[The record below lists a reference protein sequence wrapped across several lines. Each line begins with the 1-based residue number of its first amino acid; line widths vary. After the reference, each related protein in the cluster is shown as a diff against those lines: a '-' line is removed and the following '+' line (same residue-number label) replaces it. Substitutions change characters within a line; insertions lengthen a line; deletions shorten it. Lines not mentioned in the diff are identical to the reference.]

1 MKLQDIFNAGQ
12 RWLSATPQRALD
24 AAYRAAI
31 RIKAIEDDHFEGR
44 IVSPSSAE
52 YSESVIRVFQGDV
65 NNYLKTINA
74 RLTEFKISRGLLIF
88 SNTQPNNSS
97 QSIVLYPNG
106 FDDAREL
113 TVIEKL
119 AFIDAVTDK
128 YKIGVA
134 QDLEV
139 TPTRPLER
147 GQKNNRLII
156 NKSNRSLA
164 FKKTLVD
171 NNSKEPS
178 TETITD
184 KTSVLPRS
192 FMRTLNRIK
201 QEIDP
206 QSEDT
211 EEEVVKKFRKSRNK
225 TAISIRF
232 LLILIIIPLLTHQ
245 VTKSVFITPLVQKY
259 FDNHPQK
266 VLFIN
271 QDMEEEA
278 LEELRRYEQ
287 RLHFQSMISSAPR
300 LSKLEEEAELK
311 LKALE
316 LSEEFR
322 GRGINAIGNVFA
334 DFFSLLAFGTIVYFC
349 KREIQIIKSFLDE
362 IAYGLSD
369 SAKAF
374 LIILLTDMFVGYHSP
389 HGWEIILEGIA
400 RHLGLP
406 ENRDFNFLFIA
417 TFPVILD
424 TVLKYWI
431 FRYLNRISPS
441 SVATYK
447 NMNE

>member
-1 MKLQDIFNAGQ
+1 MKLQDIFNLSR
-12 RWLSATPQRALD
+12 RWLSATPERALD

-31 RIKAIEDDHFEGR
+31 RIKAIEDDHFAGQR
-44 IVSPSSAE
+44 VSASSVE
-52 YSESVIRVFQGDV
+52 YSASVIKVFQGDV

-74 RLTEFKISRGLLIF
+74 RLAEFRISRGLMIF
-88 SNTQPNNSS
+88 SNTQPDNSN
-97 QSIVLYPNG
+97 QSIVLYSNG
-106 FDDAREL
+106 FDDTREL
-113 TVIEKL
+113 TVVEKL
-119 AFIDAVTDK
+119 AFIDAVTYK
-128 YKIGVA
+128 YQKAAV
-134 QDLEV
+134 QELEI
-139 TPTRPLER
+139 TPTRPLKK

-156 NKSNRSLA
+156 NKNNRSLA
-164 FKKTLVD
+164 LNQSIESK
-171 NNSKEPS
+171 NSKDPS

-206 QSEDT
+206 KSEDT
-211 EEEVVKKFRKSRNK
+211 EEDVVKKFRKSRNK

-232 LLILIIIPLLTHQ
+232 LLILIIVPLLTHQ
-245 VTKSVFITPLVQKY
+245 VTKSILITPLVQKY
-259 FDNHPQK
+259 FEQHPQQ

-271 QDMEEEA
+271 QD
-278 LEELRRYEQ
+278 
-287 RLHFQSMISSAPR
+287 
-300 LSKLEEEAELK
+300 LEEEAFTELRHYEEK
-311 LKALE
+311 LHFKGMIYEDFELSESEEKAKLQEKANE

-334 DFFSLLAFGTIVYFC
+334 DFFSLVAFGGIIFFC

>member
-1 MKLQDIFNAGQ
+1 MKLQDIFNVGR
-12 RWLSATPQRALD
+12 RWLAATPERALD

-31 RIKAIEDDHFEGR
+31 RIKAIEDDHFNGQ
-44 IVSPSSAE
+44 IVSSGSIE
-52 YSESVIRVFQGDV
+52 YSESVIKVFMADV
-65 NNYLKTINA
+65 SNYLSTINA
-74 RLTEFKISRGLLIF
+74 RLAEFKLSRGLLIF
-88 SNTQPNNSS
+88 SNSQPNDSS
-97 QSIVLYPNG
+97 QSIVRYTKG
-106 FDDAREL
+106 FDDTREL
-113 TVIEKL
+113 TVLEKL
-119 AFIDAVTDK
+119 AFIDAVTYK
-128 YKIGVA
+128 YKNPQVKDI
-134 QDLEV
+134 EI
-139 TPTRPLER
+139 TPTRRLE
-147 GQKNNRLII
+147 KNKTNNRLII
-156 NKSNRSLA
+156 NNNKRSIALNKSPEKNG
-164 FKKTLVD
+164 KD
-171 NNSKEPS
+171 PG

-206 QSEDT
+206 QAEDT
-211 EEEVVKKFRKSRNK
+211 EEEVVKRFRKSRNK

-232 LLILIIIPLLTHQ
+232 LLILIIVPLLTHQ
-245 VTKSVFITPLVQKY
+245 VTKSILITPLVQKY
-259 FDNHPQK
+259 FANHQQQ

-278 LEELRRYEQ
+278 FMELRRYEEK
-287 RLHFQSMISSAPR
+287 LHFQSMIGLIPP
-300 LSKLEEEAELK
+300 LSEAEEEAEITD
-311 LKALE
+311 KAQE
-316 LSEEFR
+316 ISEEFQEQ
-322 GRGINAIGNVFA
+322 GINAIGNVFA
-334 DFFSLLAFGTIVYFC
+334 DFFSLIAFGSIIFFC

-389 HGWEIILEGIA
+389 HGWEVILEGIA

>member
-1 MKLQDIFNAGQ
+1 MKFQDVFNAGR

-24 AAYRAAI
+24 AAYGAAI
-31 RIKAIEDDHFEGR
+31 KIQAIENDHFDGK
-44 IVSPSSAE
+44 IVSTASVE
-52 YSESVIRVFQGDV
+52 YSESVIKVFMSDV
-65 NNYLKTINA
+65 SNYLTTIQA
-74 RLTEFKISRGLLIF
+74 RLAEFRISRGLLIF
-88 SNTQPNNSS
+88 ADTPPNNSS
-97 QSIVLYPNG
+97 QSIVRYTNG
-106 FDDAREL
+106 FNGDLEL
-113 TVIEKL
+113 TVLEKL
-119 AFIDAVTDK
+119 AFIDAVTSK
-128 YKIGVA
+128 YKNPQIT
-134 QDLEV
+134 DLEI
-139 TPTRPLER
+139 TPTRRLEKNR
-147 GQKNNRLII
+147 NNRLTIDKNNRAIAL
-156 NKSNRSLA
+156 NKL
-164 FKKTLVD
+164 KVE
-171 NNSKEPS
+171 NNFKEPN

-206 QSEDT
+206 KSQDT

-232 LLILIIIPLLTHQ
+232 LLILIIVPLLTHQ
-245 VTKSVFITPLVQKY
+245 VTKSVLITPLVKDY
-259 FDNHPQK
+259 FEEHPQQ

-278 LEELRRYEQ
+278 FEELHRYEEKL
-287 RLHFQSMISSAPR
+287 RFQSTIGIIPA
-300 LSKLEEEAELK
+300 LSREQQEAQIV
-311 LKALE
+311 LKAKE
-316 LSEEFR
+316 LSEEFQA
-322 GRGINAIGNVFA
+322 RGINAIGNVFA
-334 DFFSLLAFGTIVYFC
+334 DFFSLIAFGAIIYFC
-349 KREIQIIKSFLDE
+349 QREIQIIKSFLDE

-389 HGWEIILEGIA
+389 HGWEVILEGVS